1 MQNKCPIFW
10 INYIFNVTL
19 HLEMKYNTYTLDNGL
34 RIIHLPSDS
43 QVVYCGY
50 QINAG
55 TRNEEPGEEGLAHFC
70 EHVTFK
76 GTERRKAWH
85 ILNCLESV
93 GGDLNAYTNK
103 EGTVYYSAILKEH
116 IARAVD
122 LLSDIVFHS
131 VYPQAEIDKEVEVI
145 CDEIESYNDSPA
157 ELIYDEF
164 ENILFKGSPLGH
176 NILGTAEQVR
186 AFKTEDALRFTR
198 KLYRP
203 DNAIFFAYGDIDF
216 KKLVKLIQKALGECP
231 KGRELACSA
240 DCKSAETPTEERITE
255 ETPTEERITEE
266 TPTKERITEET
277 PTGET
282 PTEEME
288 AGNANHKVQ
297 SSKFNV
303 QSKVAGQTIVMQKNT
318 HQAHVMIGTR
328 AYDVNDDRRMPL
340 YLLNNM
346 LGGPGMNAKLNLA
359 LREHNGLVYTVESTM
374 VAYGDTGT
382 WSIYFGCDEHDVKRC
397 LRLVRKELDKFMQKP
412 LSDAQLKAAKKQIK
426 GQIGVACDNRENFAL
441 DFGKSFLHY
450 GWEKNVDRL
459 YEQVD
464 EITATQIQAVA
475 QELFDKDRLT
485 TLIFK

>member
-1 MQNKCPIFW
+1 
-10 INYIFNVTL
+10 
-19 HLEMKYNTYTLDNGL
+19 MKYNTYTLDNGL

-43 QVVYCGY
+43 KVVYCGY

-55 TRNEEPGEEGLAHFC
+55 TRDEEPGEEGLAHFC

-103 EGTVYYSAILKEH
+103 EGTVYYAAILKEH

-131 VYPQAEIDKEVEVI
+131 TYPQQEIDKEVEVI

-164 ENILFKGSPLGH
+164 ENILFKGNSLGH

-186 AFKTEDALRFTR
+186 QFTTEDALRFTR

-203 DNAIFFAYGDIDF
+203 DNAVFFAYGDIDF
-216 KKLVKLIQKALGECP
+216 KKLVTLLKRSVGSEELRVKNEEFNS
-231 KGRELACSA
+231 RE
-240 DCKSAETPTEERITE
+240 EERMKGE
-255 ETPTEERITEE
+255 ESNSP
-266 TPTKERITEET
+266 K
-277 PTGET
+277 
-282 PTEEME
+282 
-288 AGNANHKVQ
+288 
-297 SSKFNV
+297 
-303 QSKVAGQTIVMQKNT
+303 GQTIVMEKHT
-318 HQAHVMIGTR
+318 HQAHVMIGTQ
-328 AYDVNDDRRMPL
+328 AYDVHDDRRMPL
-340 YLLNNM
+340 YLLNNI

-382 WSIYFGCDEHDVKRC
+382 WSVYFGCDEHDVKRC
-397 LRLVRKELDKFMQKP
+397 LRLVRKELDRFMEKP
-412 LSDAQLKAAKKQIK
+412 LSDAQLRAAKKQIK

-464 EITATQIQAVA
+464 AITTQQMQAVA
-475 QELFDKDRLT
+475 QELFDEHRLT

>member
-76 GTERRKAWH
+76 GTEHRKAWH

-216 KKLVKLIQKALGECP
+216 KKLVKLIGRALADDESGKLAEEGCHADFADDADFSGDTGISE
-231 KGRELACSA
+231 GRDSENTQMSQAPQMTQISRGA
-240 DCKSAETPTEERITE
+240 MDSRDSMDSP
-255 ETPTEERITEE
+255 
-266 TPTKERITEET
+266 
-277 PTGET
+277 
-282 PTEEME
+282 
-288 AGNANHKVQ
+288 
-297 SSKFNV
+297 
-303 QSKVAGQTIVMQKNT
+303 AGQTIVMQKNT

-374 VAYGDTGT
+374 VSYGDTGT

-464 EITATQIQAVA
+464 AITAAQIQAVA

>member
-1 MQNKCPIFW
+1 
-10 INYIFNVTL
+10 
-19 HLEMKYNTYTLDNGL
+19 MKYNTYTLDNGL

-43 QVVYCGY
+43 KVVYCGY

-55 TRNEEPGEEGLAHFC
+55 TRDEEPGEEGLAHFC

-103 EGTVYYSAILKEH
+103 EGMVYYAAILKEH

-131 VYPQAEIDKEVEVI
+131 TYPQQEIDKEVEVI

-164 ENILFKGSPLGH
+164 ENILFKGNSLGH

-186 AFKTEDALRFTR
+186 QFTTEDALRFTR

-203 DNAIFFAYGDIDF
+203 DNAVFFAYGDIDF
-216 KKLVKLIQKALGECP
+216 KKLVTLLKRSVGSEELRVKNEEFNS
-231 KGRELACSA
+231 RE
-240 DCKSAETPTEERITE
+240 EERMKGE
-255 ETPTEERITEE
+255 ESNSP
-266 TPTKERITEET
+266 K
-277 PTGET
+277 
-282 PTEEME
+282 
-288 AGNANHKVQ
+288 
-297 SSKFNV
+297 
-303 QSKVAGQTIVMQKNT
+303 GQTIVMEKHT
-318 HQAHVMIGTR
+318 HQAHVMIGTQ
-328 AYDVNDDRRMPL
+328 AYDVHDDRRMPL
-340 YLLNNM
+340 YLLNNI

-397 LRLVRKELDKFMQKP
+397 LRLVRKELDKFMEKP
-412 LSDAQLKAAKKQIK
+412 LSDAQLRAAKKQIK

-464 EITATQIQAVA
+464 AITAQQIQSVA
-475 QELFDKDRLT
+475 QELFDEHRLT

>member
-1 MQNKCPIFW
+1 
-10 INYIFNVTL
+10 
-19 HLEMKYNTYTLDNGL
+19 MKYNTYTLDNGL

-186 AFKTEDALRFTR
+186 SFKTEDALRFTR

-240 DCKSAETPTEERITE
+240 DCKSAETPTEERIAE
-255 ETPTEERITEE
+255 ETPTDERIA
-266 TPTKERITEET
+266 EET

-288 AGNANHKVQ
+288 AGDANHKVQ

-464 EITATQIQAVA
+464 AITAAQIQAVA

>member
-1 MQNKCPIFW
+1 
-10 INYIFNVTL
+10 
-19 HLEMKYNTYTLDNGL
+19 MKYNTYTLDNGL

-43 QVVYCGY
+43 KVVYCGY

-122 LLSDIVFHS
+122 LLTDIVFHS

-164 ENILFKGSPLGH
+164 ENIIFKGSPLGH

-186 AFKTEDALRFTR
+186 SFKTEDALRFTR

-216 KKLVKLIQKALGECP
+216 KKLVKLLK
-231 KGRELACSA
+231 
-240 DCKSAETPTEERITE
+240 KSFLSEERRVKSE
-255 ETPTEERITEE
+255 
-266 TPTKERITEET
+266 
-277 PTGET
+277 
-282 PTEEME
+282 
-288 AGNANHKVQ
+288 
-297 SSKFNV
+297 KFNSPEA
-303 QSKVAGQTIVMQKNT
+303 QAQFNIQHSTFNTQHSFEGQTIVMQKNT

-328 AYDVNDDRRMPL
+328 AYDVNDSRRMPL

-374 VAYGDTGT
+374 VAYGDTGI

-397 LRLVRKELDKFMQKP
+397 LRLVRKELDKFMLKP
-412 LSDAQLKAAKKQIK
+412 LSEAQLKAAKKQIK
-426 GQIGVACDNRENFAL
+426 GQVGVACDNRENFAL

-464 EITATQIQAVA
+464 EITAEQIQAVA
-475 QELFDKDRLT
+475 KELFDKDRLT
-485 TLIFK
+485 TLIFR

>member
-1 MQNKCPIFW
+1 
-10 INYIFNVTL
+10 
-19 HLEMKYNTYTLDNGL
+19 MKYNTYTLDNGL

-43 QVVYCGY
+43 KVVYCGY

-240 DCKSAETPTEERITE
+240 DCKSAETPTEERIAE
-255 ETPTEERITEE
+255 
-266 TPTKERITEET
+266 
-277 PTGET
+277 ET

-288 AGNANHKVQ
+288 AGDANHKVQ

-318 HQAHVMIGTR
+318 QQAHVMIGTR

-397 LRLVRKELDKFMQKP
+397 LRLVRKELDKFMLKP

-464 EITATQIQAVA
+464 EITAAQIQAVA

>member
-1 MQNKCPIFW
+1 
-10 INYIFNVTL
+10 
-19 HLEMKYNTYTLDNGL
+19 MKYNTYTLDNGL

-186 AFKTEDALRFTR
+186 AFKTEDALRFTQ

-240 DCKSAETPTEERITE
+240 DCKSAETPTEERIA
-255 ETPTEERITEE
+255 
-266 TPTKERITEET
+266 EET

-288 AGNANHKVQ
+288 AGDANHKVQ

-374 VAYGDTGT
+374 VSYGDTGT

-464 EITATQIQAVA
+464 EITAAQIQAVA

>member
-1 MQNKCPIFW
+1 
-10 INYIFNVTL
+10 
-19 HLEMKYNTYTLDNGL
+19 MKYNTYTLDNGL

-43 QVVYCGY
+43 KVVYCGY

-122 LLSDIVFHS
+122 LLTDIVFHS

-164 ENILFKGSPLGH
+164 ENIIFKGSPLGH

-186 AFKTEDALRFTR
+186 SFKTEDALRFTR

-216 KKLVKLIQKALGECP
+216 KKLVRLLK
-231 KGRELACSA
+231 
-240 DCKSAETPTEERITE
+240 KSFLSEERRVKSE
-255 ETPTEERITEE
+255 
-266 TPTKERITEET
+266 
-277 PTGET
+277 
-282 PTEEME
+282 
-288 AGNANHKVQ
+288 
-297 SSKFNV
+297 KFNSPEA
-303 QSKVAGQTIVMQKNT
+303 QAQFNIQHSTFNTQHSFEGQTIVMQKNT

-328 AYDVNDDRRMPL
+328 AYDVNDSRRMPL

-374 VAYGDTGT
+374 VAYGDTGV

-397 LRLVRKELDKFMQKP
+397 LRLVRKELDKFMLKP
-412 LSDAQLKAAKKQIK
+412 LSEVQLKAAKKQIK

-464 EITATQIQAVA
+464 EITTAQIQAVA

>member
-1 MQNKCPIFW
+1 
-10 INYIFNVTL
+10 
-19 HLEMKYNTYTLDNGL
+19 MKYNTYTLDNGL

-43 QVVYCGY
+43 KVVYCGY

-164 ENILFKGSPLGH
+164 ENILFKGSSLGH

-186 AFKTEDALRFTR
+186 SFTTEDALRFTR

-216 KKLVKLIQKALGECP
+216 KKLVKLVGRALADDDSGKLAAEKLPKNYPSVGE
-231 KGRELACSA
+231 E
-240 DCKSAETPTEERITE
+240 I
-255 ETPTEERITEE
+255 
-266 TPTKERITEET
+266 
-277 PTGET
+277 
-282 PTEEME
+282 
-288 AGNANHKVQ
+288 
-297 SSKFNV
+297 
-303 QSKVAGQTIVMQKNT
+303 AGQTIVMQKNT

-340 YLLNNM
+340 YLLNNI

-382 WSIYFGCDEHDVKRC
+382 WSIYFGCDEHDIKRC
-397 LRLVRKELDKFMQKP
+397 LRLVRKELDRMMEKP
-412 LSDAQLKAAKKQIK
+412 LSDSQLKAAKKQIK

-450 GWEKNVDRL
+450 GWEKNVDCL
-459 YEQVD
+459 YEQV
-464 EITATQIQAVA
+464 EAITSQQIQDVA
-475 QELFDKDRLT
+475 RELFDKNRLI

>member
-1 MQNKCPIFW
+1 
-10 INYIFNVTL
+10 
-19 HLEMKYNTYTLDNGL
+19 MKYNTYTLDNGL

-43 QVVYCGY
+43 KVVYCGY

-186 AFKTEDALRFTR
+186 AFKTEDALRFTQ

-216 KKLVKLIQKALGECP
+216 KKLVRLLQRALADEESVIKLAEEKLP
-231 KGRELACSA
+231 KNYPSVG
-240 DCKSAETPTEERITE
+240 DGI
-255 ETPTEERITEE
+255 
-266 TPTKERITEET
+266 
-277 PTGET
+277 
-282 PTEEME
+282 
-288 AGNANHKVQ
+288 
-297 SSKFNV
+297 
-303 QSKVAGQTIVMQKNT
+303 AGQTIVMQKNT

-374 VAYGDTGT
+374 VSYGDTGT

-464 EITATQIQAVA
+464 EITAAQIQAVA